1 MGKMKPHLS
10 RRYMSWRTKTTNGD
24 LCKYRVYEL
33 MGTAR
38 KDGQRTFISD
48 CLILTAEPSGYLL
61 NQTTRILRVF
71 KGKTLLLITEM
82 HTAESWLLIGKAV
95 ERMMANKNNDK

>member
-1 MGKMKPHLS
+1 MKPHLS

-24 LCKYRVYEL
+24 LCKYRVYGI
-33 MGTAR
+33 MGTGR
-38 KDGQRTFISD
+38 KNEQRTFVVQS
-48 CLILTAEPSGYLL
+48 LILTDEPSGYLL

>member
-1 MGKMKPHLS
+1 MKPHLS
-10 RRYMSWRTKTTNGD
+10 RRYLSWRTKTTNGD

-33 MGTAR
+33 MGTER

-48 CLILTAEPSGYLL
+48 CLILTSEPSGYLL
-61 NQTTRILRVF
+61 NEASRILRVF

-95 ERMMANKNNDK
+95 ERMMENKNNDK